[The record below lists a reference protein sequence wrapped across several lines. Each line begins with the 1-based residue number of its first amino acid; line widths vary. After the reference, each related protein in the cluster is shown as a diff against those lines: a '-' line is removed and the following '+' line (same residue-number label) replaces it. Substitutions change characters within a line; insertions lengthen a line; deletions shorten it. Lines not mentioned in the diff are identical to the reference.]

1 MLRTSCPA
9 LPLEPP
15 ASPYIPLSP
24 SVEGASTR
32 GGETEGESSTAS
44 GSQPDYGM
52 TAAPSTA
59 GRPTLPSGQLL
70 TASWIF
76 TRECLEN
83 CSWVR
88 VVFKVRGGVEQ
99 LSFSR
104 KLAPSATS
112 VPAPHRHRQRG
123 TPDCEKR
130 RVAWI
135 ERRHH
140 LSQSQPLRSGDETVR
155 STSPAPGVDPPA
167 TPPPTVS
174 LPSKQATPP
183 SSQATPPSS
192 RNVAASASALSVFR
206 LSKRRLACQ
215 HVGRHRC

>member
-1 MLRTSCPA
+1 
-9 LPLEPP
+9 LE
-15 ASPYIPLSP
+15 I
-24 SVEGASTR
+24 
-32 GGETEGESSTAS
+32 
-44 GSQPDYGM
+44 
-52 TAAPSTA
+52 
-59 GRPTLPSGQLL
+59 
-70 TASWIF
+70 
-76 TRECLEN
+76 

-88 VVFKVRGGVEQ
+88 VVFKVRGDVEQ
-99 LSFSR
+99 LSFFR
-104 KLAPSATS
+104 KLAISATS
-112 VPAPHRHRQRG
+112 VPAPHRHRQRVK
-123 TPDCEKR
+123 TDSEKR
-130 RVAWI
+130 IARDRRRRMAWI

-140 LSQSQPLRSGDETVR
+140 LSQPQPLPSGDETVG